1 MEMYDA
7 GFLRQAW
14 IKKGD
19 PPCKHPTTE
28 RQYHLGS
35 QTGDTVCT
43 VCGRIVDEL
52 TSREFLYHLPC

>member
-28 RQYHLGS
+28 REYQLGS

-43 VCGRIVDEL
+43 ICGRIVDEPQPKKS
-52 TSREFLYHLPC
+52 TKKNKQ